1 MNRWKTWAFRSQR
14 IHNGARRC
22 GRIGVR
28 FAGLDKLVHLIG
40 LGEVVLRLG
49 RGVAGA
55 PSPACPGQRLEPQPR
70 GAVTRRAVALSGLPL
85 DAVCRGRHPKGA
97 LPVEP
102 IAAPPQFQRAEADEL
117 LAQLDMVEVPGW

>member
-22 GRIGVR
+22 GRIGLR

-55 PSPACPGQRLEPQPR
+55 PSPACPGQRLEPQR
-70 GAVTRRAVALSGLPL
+70 GNGVTRRVVAQRRSRASGLTRL
-85 DAVCRGRHPKGA
+85 SAKAIRG
-97 LPVEP
+97 LV
-102 IAAPPQFQRAEADEL
+102 F
-117 LAQLDMVEVPGW
+117 